1 MHNSFICLFVALRFT
16 FVLPVKES
24 KATFR
29 SWAMALPTSAPPL
42 TVVQTLGGRPLATS
56 TPCTIRDTAM
66 LVRGVVGAHFLR
78 RGGEEE
84 EGGREGEGGGRGE
97 GGGGGEREEEEE
109 A

>member
-1 MHNSFICLFVALRFT
+1 M
-16 FVLPVKES
+16 LPVKES

-66 LVRGVVGAHFLR
+66 LVRGVVGAHFLW
-78 RGGEEE
+78 GGV
-84 EGGREGEGGGRGE
+84 GGRGE
-97 GGGGGEREEEEE
+97 GGGGGEREEREEE